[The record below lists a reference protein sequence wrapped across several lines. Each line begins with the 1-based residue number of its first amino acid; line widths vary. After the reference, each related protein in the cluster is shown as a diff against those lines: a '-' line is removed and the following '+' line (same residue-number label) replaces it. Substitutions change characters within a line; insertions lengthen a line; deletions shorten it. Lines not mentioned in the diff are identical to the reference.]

1 MAKKILFFSEIE
13 KTDTN
18 LVGGKAINLAR
29 LSQAGICVPN
39 GFCLTTE
46 AFWQFLEENNLTT
59 EIKSLAEI
67 VKSNKLIAEELTSKL
82 NHLRQSIVNANLSLS
97 LEIKD
102 ALSQFPKNS
111 RFAVRSSATSE
122 DLESAS
128 FAGQYDTFLNI
139 SSLEEIF
146 EKIKACFASYWN
158 DRAFSYRS
166 EKGIDHFS
174 HGMSVVVQELID
186 ARAAGVL
193 FTLNPLTG
201 NEREMVVEACW
212 GLGEALVSGLVTPDR
227 YLVDPFDLKVL
238 EIKAGEKVLK
248 LVSDSGQGT
257 QEIVLDSL
265 EASSLTL
272 TNEDV
277 LELAKIAIKVQQEY
291 GFPIDIEWAQD
302 KEKFYIL
309 QARSL
314 TAFSFAPELGQW
326 SSANFRE
333 VMPGLV
339 NPLSFSLSL
348 RYDYGNILAEFLNRI
363 SLYDGKTPIEWGRRF
378 FGRAY
383 WNVDIVKNSISKIP
397 GYCERTFDITV
408 GINPA
413 YQADGVTTPFTL
425 INILRGI
432 PVFLRLQW
440 MYFSFWREAAKY
452 IENYEKLDAQLA
464 NNDYTTFSD
473 KTLIEKTKEMVDLH
487 YQTNR
492 IAMTCTFLATEAQN
506 DFRDYIEKINAKLPT
521 EKQISVAN
529 LLTGL
534 TQISTAG
541 PLIELWELASS
552 AKTDEKL
559 KTIILSTET
568 EDLIAECEKLK
579 EGKSFVKD
587 LKNYLLKYA
596 FLAPNDE
603 DLSCARWADD
613 NSFPLTILKNYLEG
627 EKSENPAAAME
638 KQRKCRKEE
647 QANALKNIG
656 LLRRTTFLSK
666 LRLVAHYCQ
675 WREITRVPLSK
686 TYYQCQRVFLAQG
699 QRFVEQGILEK
710 IEDIFWLE
718 REELLDL
725 LSEKISARTVQ
736 TSIKRAKLIAECYR
750 NFNPPTIIGQGVK
763 LQASKKVASSGE
775 KFVGVACSAGEVIA
789 RARIIHDLSQAA
801 KLKAGEIMIAP
812 HTNPGWTPLFS
823 LAAAVVLEEGGLLSH
838 GAVVARECGIP
849 TVLQIKQATE
859 IFQDGQLLRVD
870 GSRGEVEILQE
881 TKLS

>member
-13 KTDTN
+13 KTDAN

-29 LSQAGICVPN
+29 LSQANIPVPN

-46 AFWQFLEENNLTT
+46 AFWQFLEENNLAV
-59 EIKSLAEI
+59 EIKFLAEL
-67 VKSNKLIAEELTSKL
+67 VKTNKLTVEELASKL
-82 NHLRQSIVNANLSLS
+82 NSLRQNIINANLSLT
-97 LEIKD
+97 LELKQ
-102 ALSQFPKNS
+102 ALSKFPAGS

-139 SSLEEIF
+139 SSLEEII

-158 DRAFSYRS
+158 DRAFNYRS
-166 EKGIDHFS
+166 EKGIDHFA
-174 HGMSVVVQELID
+174 HGMSVVVQQLID
-186 ARAAGVL
+186 AKSAGVL

-227 YLVDPFDLKVL
+227 YLIDPFELKIL
-238 EIKAGEKVLK
+238 EIKTGEKVLK
-248 LVSDSGQGT
+248 LVSDSGEGT
-257 QEIVLDSL
+257 QEITLDSL
-265 EASSLTL
+265 EANKLTL
-272 TNEDV
+272 TNDDV
-277 LELAKIAIKVQQEY
+277 LELAKIAIEVQQEY
-291 GFPIDIEWAQD
+291 GVPIDIEWARD

-314 TAFSFAPELGQW
+314 TAFSFAPEMGQW

-363 SLYDGKTPIEWGRRF
+363 GLYDGKTPVEWGRRF

-383 WNVDIVKNSISKIP
+383 WNVDIVKTAISKIP

-408 GINPA
+408 GINPS
-413 YQADGVTTPFTL
+413 YQGDGVKTSFTL
-425 INILRGI
+425 SNILRGI

-452 IENYEKLDAQLA
+452 IEGYEKLDAQLA
-464 NNDYTTFSD
+464 SNDYSTFSNEA
-473 KTLIEKTKEMVDLH
+473 LVEKTKEMIDLH

-506 DFRDYIEKINAKLPT
+506 DFRDYIEKINAKLPA

-541 PLIELWELASS
+541 PLIELWQLASR
-552 AKTDEKL
+552 AKINDKL
-559 KTIILSTET
+559 KTVILSTEI
-568 EDLIAECEKLK
+568 ENLITECEKLE

-613 NSFPLTILKNYLEG
+613 NSFPLTILKNYLQG
-627 EKSENPAAAME
+627 EKSENPAVAME
-638 KQRKCRKEE
+638 KQTKCQEEE
-647 QANALKNIG
+647 QAKALKNIG
-656 LLRRTTFLSK
+656 LLKQSTFLSK
-666 LRLVAHYCQ
+666 LKLVMHYCR

-725 LSEKISARTVQ
+725 LSGKILARTAQ

-750 NFNPPTIIGQGVK
+750 NFNPPTIIGQGIK
-763 LQASKKVASSGE
+763 LQTSRKVATNGE

-789 RARIIHDLSQAA
+789 RARVIHDLSQAA

-849 TVLQIKQATE
+849 TVLQIKHATE

-881 TKLS
+881 NKLS